1 MNEWIGLALLAI
13 VLLVVLGAAAF
24 IGAGLFQARSLIRRE
39 FTAYFLSPI
48 AYVVMFVFL
57 LATGL
62 LFSSTLDQLT
72 ASGPQGVEFPLRA
85 IIGDQ
90 WIFWLVFLIIP
101 PLLTMR
107 LFAEERGTGT
117 LEMLMT
123 SPLRDWQLVLS
134 KYVACFGFY
143 LVMWLP
149 TLLYVPI
156 LVDAGTPVFDFQ
168 NAWTAWSITLVIGL
182 ALLLLAVFQVVVPG
196 GTDVRLVGVGALVLG
211 LGAIAVG
218 AWGHYT
224 RDELHLLEWPARI
237 ASGPMPVVATYLG
250 LMLAGAMFLALGL
263 FVSSLVRNQLVAALL
278 SLALSLVFIVE
289 LGFRRADLDPSNT
302 LDRLRLF
309 ISVPLHFS
317 RDFCR
322 GIIDTRHLILYL
334 SVAVFALFLTVRTL
348 EGRRYGAKP

>member
-1 MNEWIGLALLAI
+1 MNEWLGLIILAV
-13 VLLVVLGAAAF
+13 VLLIVLGAAGFLAV
-24 IGAGLFQARSLIRRE
+24 GLFQARSLIRRE

-57 LATGL
+57 LATGF
-62 LFSSTLDQLT
+62 LFSNTLDQLT

-85 IIGDQ
+85 VIGDQ
-90 WIFWLVFLIIP
+90 WIFWLVFLVIP

-143 LVMWLP
+143 VVMWLP

-156 LVDAGTPVFDFQ
+156 LVDAGRPVFDFQ
-168 NAWTAWSITLVIGL
+168 TAWTAWSITLVVGL
-182 ALLLLAVFQVVVPG
+182 ALLLLAVFQTVVPG

-211 LGAIAVG
+211 LIATGVG

-224 RDELHLLEWPARI
+224 RDAVHILEWPARI

-263 FVSSLVRNQLVAALL
+263 FISSLVRNQLVAALL
-278 SLALSLVFIVE
+278 SLALSLVFIV
-289 LGFRRADLDPSNT
+289 LGFQQTDLDPT
-302 LDRLRLF
+302 DALDRARLY

-317 RDFCR
+317 RDFTR
-322 GIIDTRHLILYL
+322 GVIDTRHIILYL